1 MRMFGLTGGIASG
14 KSTVAARFRAR
25 GLPVLDAD
33 RIAREVVLP
42 GTPGLAALV
51 EAFGEGVLA
60 DDGTLD
66 RKALAALVFG
76 DAALRRRLD
85 AIVHPRIA
93 ARTAELAAELEARG
107 APLACYEAAL
117 LVENGLVEAFR
128 PLVVVALPEAQQLER
143 ARLRDG
149 STEAEARAR
158 LASQRPLA
166 DKVALAD
173 VVIDTSGTRDEV
185 NERADR
191 ALDEVTARLGLAPLP
206 PAAAP
211 PDLAR

>member
-33 RIAREVVLP
+33 RIAREVVEP
-42 GTPGLAALV
+42 GTSGLSAIV
-51 EAFGEGVLA
+51 EAFGAGVLA
-60 DDGTLD
+60 PDGSLD
-66 RKALAALVFG
+66 RKVLAAVVFA
-76 DAALRRRLD
+76 DPAQRRRLD
-85 AIVHPRIA
+85 ALVHPRIA
-93 ARTAELAAELEARG
+93 ARTAQLAAELEARG
-107 APLACYEAAL
+107 ERLACYEAAL
-117 LVENGLVEAFR
+117 LVENGLAEAFR

-166 DKVALAD
+166 DKLALAD

-185 NERADR
+185 DERADR
-191 ALDEVTARLGLAPLP
+191 ALDEVTTRLGLPPFAPVG
-206 PAAAP
+206 ASST
-211 PDLAR
+211 R

>member
-33 RIAREVVLP
+33 RIAREVVEP
-42 GTPGLAALV
+42 GTSGLSAIV
-51 EAFGEGVLA
+51 EAFGAGVLA
-60 DDGTLD
+60 PDGSLD
-66 RKALAALVFG
+66 RKALAAVVFA
-76 DAALRRRLD
+76 DPAQRRRLD
-85 AIVHPRIA
+85 ALVHPRIA
-93 ARTAELAAELEARG
+93 ARTAQLAAELEARG
-107 APLACYEAAL
+107 ERLACYEAAL
-117 LVENGLVEAFR
+117 LVENGLAEAFR

-166 DKVALAD
+166 DKLALAD
-173 VVIDTSGTRDEV
+173 VVIDTSGTREEV
-185 NERADR
+185 DERADR
-191 ALDEVTARLGLAPLP
+191 ALDEVTTRLGLPPFAPVG
-206 PAAAP
+206 ASST
-211 PDLAR
+211 R